1 MNFLGNH
8 LLSVDQLTRDDI
20 AEVTQVAR
28 RLTPVA
34 RREKTTRVLEGAVLA
49 SLFLEASTRTRLSFG
64 TAFSRLG
71 GSVHETVGLT
81 FSSMAKGESIADTA
95 RVISG
100 YADIMTVRHPEAGSV
115 AQFAHA
121 SLVPVINAGDG
132 AAEHPTQALLDIYTI
147 EEEFAA
153 RDKEIDGAHVL
164 FVGDLKYGRT
174 VHSLMKLLSLFDNMT
189 FTLLAPELL
198 GMPDSIV
205 EFAENHGHKVICYH
219 RLPRELDTVDV
230 IYTTRIQ
237 RERLQGEQIESY
249 SEDFHVNRK
258 LVERIGGANTVIMH
272 PLPRDATLGSND
284 LSTDLD
290 TDPRLAIFRQTD
302 RGIPIRM
309 ALFSLILGVAD
320 SIESTFQ
327 DARWYRPPN
336 RGIRSSTAD

>member
-1 MNFLGNH
+1 MEFLGSH
-8 LLSVDQLTRDDI
+8 LLSVDQLSREDVELVIT
-20 AEVTQVAR
+20 VAQ
-28 RLTPVA
+28 RLEPVA
-34 RREKTTRVLEGAVLA
+34 RRRKITRALEGAVLA

-64 TAFSRLG
+64 SAFSRLG
-71 GSVHETVGLT
+71 GAVRETVGLT

-100 YADIMTVRHPEAGSV
+100 YADIMTIRHPEAGSV
-115 AQFAHA
+115 AQFADA

-147 EEEFAA
+147 EEEFAT
-153 RDKEIDGAHVL
+153 RNKRLDGSHIL

-174 VHSLMKLLSLFDNMT
+174 VHSLIKLLSLYERMT

-198 GMPDSIV
+198 SMPASIV
-205 EFAENHGHKVICYH
+205 ELVEARGHRVNQLNA
-219 RLPRELDTVDV
+219 LPTEPERADV

-237 RERLQGEQIESY
+237 RERLQGEQIEGY
-249 SEDFHVNRK
+249 SSDFHVNMAF
-258 LVERIGGANTVIMH
+258 VNHVGDQSTVIMH
-272 PLPRDATLGSND
+272 PLPRDSTPASND

-309 ALFSLILGVAD
+309 ALFALILGVAD
-320 SIESTFQ
+320 NIEAT
-327 DARWYRPPN
+327 YRDPSWRVSRETAAPPH
-336 RGIRSSTAD
+336 